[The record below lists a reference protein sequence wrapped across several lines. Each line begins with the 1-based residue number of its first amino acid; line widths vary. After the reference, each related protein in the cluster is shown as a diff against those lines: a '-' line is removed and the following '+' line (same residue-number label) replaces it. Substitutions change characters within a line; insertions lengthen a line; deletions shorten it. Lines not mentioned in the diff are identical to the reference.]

1 MSQIDISRLID
12 LALVTPETGNLNLK
26 ILHKVLH
33 AIASQLNFKTTKS
46 GLKENVEPTREI
58 DDKENE
64 ENSEQIKPIELDGK
78 EFSKKENEEKFKI
91 TESKTKENME
101 IFELDDKKNP
111 TKENEENFV
120 PTEKQ
125 TKENYEN
132 SNLDE
137 KENSTKIPS
146 KKTNEIENF
155 ENENLEA
162 FEENEE
168 NLKETKSHKDFH
180 CLSKK
185 VDQLRKNLCHLEK
198 LLHG

>member
-1 MSQIDISRLID
+1 MSQIDIPRLID

-33 AIASQLNFKTTKS
+33 AIASQLNFKTTQS
-46 GLKENVEPTREI
+46 GLKENIEPTTEI
-58 DDKENE
+58 DDKENK
-64 ENSEQIKPIELDGK
+64 ENSVQIKPIELDGK
-78 EFSKKENEEKFKI
+78 EFSNKENEEKLEI

-120 PTEKQ
+120 LTELDDNEKL
-125 TKENYEN
+125 TKENSD

-146 KKTNEIENF
+146 KKTNF

-168 NLKETKSHKDFH
+168 NMKETKSQKDFH

-185 VDQLRKNLCHLEK
+185 VDQLRKNFCHLEK
-198 LLHG
+198 SLHG